1 MKRAPLLFSMLL
13 FLMALAALPSPA
25 RAGSMISFTHDDLK
39 LNGYLAI
46 PKGTGTHAAL
56 VVVQEW
62 WGLAD
67 WVKEQTDSLAR
78 NGYVALAVDLYDGK
92 VAKTQEEAHQYMSA
106 LVDDDVVDK
115 LAAGAA
121 YLRGR
126 EDVRGHAVGTI
137 GWCLGGKYAIR
148 LAVEDPAIRAVVM
161 YYGAPV
167 TDEEQIQ
174 AIQAAVQGHFG
185 AEDKGPTPAQAREFE
200 AALKKAGKK
209 AEFYV
214 YPGAGH
220 AFANP
225 SNPWGG
231 YRKEA
236 ARTAWKRTL
245 AFLDRELKKASIP
258 KTKGSD

>member
-1 MKRAPLLFSMLL
+1 MKRILLTI
-13 FLMALAALPSPA
+13 ALALSVVPPSA
-25 RAGSMISFTHDDLK
+25 RAGDMISFTQDDRK
-39 LNGYLAI
+39 LNGYLAV
-46 PKGTGTHAAL
+46 PKGAGTHAAL

-62 WGLAD
+62 WGLTP
-67 WVKEQTDSLAR
+67 WVKGQTDSLAQ

-92 VAKTQEEAHQYMSA
+92 VATTSEEAHQYMSG
-106 LVDDDVVDK
+106 LVEDDVVDK
-115 LAAGAA
+115 LAAAA
-121 YLRGR
+121 AFLRSRG
-126 EDVRGHAVGTI
+126 DVRGHAVGTI
-137 GWCLGGKYAIR
+137 GWCMGGMYAIR

-167 TDEEQIQ
+167 TDDEQIQ
-174 AIQAAVQGHFG
+174 AIQASVLGHFG
-185 AEDKGPTPAQAREFE
+185 ADDKGPTAAQAREFD

-214 YPGAGH
+214 YQGAGH

-225 SNPWGG
+225 TNPWGG

-258 KTKGSD
+258 KKAAD